1 MHEPGNDI
9 HDEGATALAPTLAQ
23 MTRLKELDLAGKY
36 VIGSWPWATVCDDLH
51 GQHPLL
57 RRWCLVVWTCIPLS

>member
-36 VIGSWPWATVCDDLH
+36 VIGSWPWATVCDDLD
-51 GQHPLL
+51 GQHPCYVVGVW
-57 RRWCLVVWTCIPLS
+57 WCGHAYL